1 MPNTSYLVRK
11 ITNCSAFTEIDNKV
25 VNVTSL
31 VTNGTLNAK
40 VAEIENKTPGS
51 TGLATKKNFN
61 PTFTEIEKKISHVT
75 EFMKKTDFFIKLI
88 KISIRVTSHKI
99 KQIKVDKK
107 LRGQNFLHKK

>member
-11 ITNCSAFTEIDNKV
+11 ITNCSAFTEIDDKV
-25 VNVTSL
+25 ANVTSL

-40 VAEIENKTPGS
+40 VAEIENNS
-51 TGLATKKNFN
+51 TGLATKTNFN

-75 EFMKKTDFFIKLI
+75 EFMKKTDFYIKLI

-107 LRGQNFLHKK
+107 LRGQNFIKSNK